1 MWRRWGP
8 QKFTMAYRIF
18 LQLDINCSIFHVIFL
33 WRCLDLDSNFAYH
46 WTSFGFSCGTTK
58 LPNQGIYLGLFICF
72 GKCLQIGEVGLSKPS
87 TANASI
93 SKCEWNVVTMS
104 NGPFLGAVEQALEIS
119 SSCSSRGLF
128 GGGAIGPRP
137 QHFEVYLI
145 GSNFLFRKLKFYIS
159 SNLGNFF
166 SPPNSR
172 LL

>member
-18 LQLDINCSIFHVIFL
+18 LQLGINCSIFHVIFL

-104 NGPFLGAVEQALEIS
+104 NGPFLGG
-119 SSCSSRGLF
+119 SRAG
-128 GGGAIGPRP
+128 I
-137 QHFEVYLI
+137 
-145 GSNFLFRKLKFYIS
+145 
-159 SNLGNFF
+159 GNFF
-166 SPPNSR
+166 
-172 LL
+172 LLVNPVRNDIVYKPKPKSCLQWILQCH

>member
-93 SKCEWNVVTMS
+93 SKCEWNVVGMS
-104 NGPFLGAVEQALEIS
+104 NEHAGVYPSLSTQNPLPNFAHATNKSILMGIYEFSFCHYASKYFWKWKIFSPIALSLSIIKFLGW
-119 SSCSSRGLF
+119 F
-128 GGGAIGPRP
+128 
-137 QHFEVYLI
+137 
-145 GSNFLFRKLKFYIS
+145 
-159 SNLGNFF
+159 
-166 SPPNSR
+166 
-172 LL
+172 